1 MKHMHSCTLSTKKWF
16 TLTEAAATLGISYS
30 LMRKFVKQKK
40 VKAIRVGKS
49 LLIPEEEVE
58 RLLEELLN
66 QTKVG

>member
-1 MKHMHSCTLSTKKWF
+1 MCSYTLSTKKWF

>member
-1 MKHMHSCTLSTKKWF
+1 MCSYTLSTKKWF

-66 QTKVG
+66 QTKVR